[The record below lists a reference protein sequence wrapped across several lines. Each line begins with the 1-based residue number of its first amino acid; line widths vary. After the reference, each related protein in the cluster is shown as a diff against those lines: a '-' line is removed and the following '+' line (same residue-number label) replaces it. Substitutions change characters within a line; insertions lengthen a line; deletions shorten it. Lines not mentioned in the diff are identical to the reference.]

1 MKIFYNST
9 FIKKENLEEA
19 EIRHPIKLEYYKI
32 INEDEIVK
40 NKKPKFGIGVVKTE
54 YRGGQ
59 MKVEKEQVNYLSNDE
74 TRIEEILD
82 IFKRNEVTPIGVTD
96 ILNDIC
102 FY

>member
-74 TRIEEILD
+74 TRIEEILN

-96 ILNDIC
+96 ILNDLVR
-102 FY
+102 F

>member
-9 FIKKENLEEA
+9 FIKKESLEEA

-74 TRIEEILD
+74 TRIEEILN

-96 ILNDIC
+96 ILNDLLRI
-102 FY
+102 